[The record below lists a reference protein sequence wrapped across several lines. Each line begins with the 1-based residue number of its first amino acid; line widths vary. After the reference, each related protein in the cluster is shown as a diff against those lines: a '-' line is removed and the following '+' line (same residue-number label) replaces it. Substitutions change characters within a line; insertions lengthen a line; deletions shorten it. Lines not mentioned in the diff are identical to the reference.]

1 MRILVIRHAEAA
13 PPCPPLLEDPP
24 LSAAGRFQAARLAVS
39 LRAYK
44 SDRVVCSSM
53 QRAMETARPLA
64 QVLDAPLVRESDLV
78 EIAMGALAPWGPD
91 EQREWASIT
100 ARWQV
105 GEFDA
110 ACPGGE
116 SLNDVI
122 RRVRPVVTR
131 LVADPCDY
139 GFALVAHAVVNGVVL
154 STLCRDLR
162 SALGADLGHSHAS
175 VWELEG
181 HGLDFRVV
189 GRNDVSHLEGEASH
203 GTRGRPR
210 HSVADTPV

>member
-1 MRILVIRHAEAA
+1 MRVLVIRHAEQVL
-13 PPCPPLLEDPP
+13 PFPLSPEDPP
-24 LSAAGRFQAARLAVS
+24 LSPIGHIQATQLAVS

-44 SDRVVCSSM
+44 LDRVVCSSM
-53 QRAMETARPLA
+53 QRAMATARPLA

-116 SLNDVI
+116 SLKDVI
-122 RRVRPVVTR
+122 MRVRPVVTR
-131 LVADPCDY
+131 LVADSCDC

-162 SALGADLGHSHAS
+162 SALGVDLGHSHAS

-189 GRNDVSHLEGEASH
+189 RRNDVSHLEGEASH
-203 GTRGRPR
+203 GTRGRLG
-210 HSVADTPV
+210 HSVADTL